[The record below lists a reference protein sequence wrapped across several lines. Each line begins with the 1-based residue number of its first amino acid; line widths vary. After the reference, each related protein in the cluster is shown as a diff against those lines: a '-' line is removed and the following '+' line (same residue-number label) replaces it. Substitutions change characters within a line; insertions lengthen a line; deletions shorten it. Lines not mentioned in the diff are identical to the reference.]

1 MSIIDLSLL
10 PAPKVIEVLDFEAIV
25 SRMKATL
32 LELYPDAADV
42 IDLESEPAIK
52 LLETAAYGEL
62 IFRQRVNDAA
72 NAVMLAYAIDS
83 DLDNIAALF
92 GVTRLLVK
100 EENLEAVPPE
110 PAVYESDDRL
120 RKRTQLALEGF
131 STAGPEG
138 AYLFHSLSADP
149 RVKDISVQGPDDG
162 LPAGE
167 VLITVL
173 STEEDGAASDELLEI
188 VDTELSREEVR
199 PLTDRLTVQS
209 ATIHNYTIDA
219 TMYFFDG
226 PDSSLVIN
234 QSQLAIEKYVAEQ
247 HKVGRDIAISGIYE
261 ALHQAGVSKVTL
273 NTPVTDITIDKNTA
287 PFCTSITLTNG
298 GINE

>member
-10 PAPKVIEVLDFEAIV
+10 PPPKVIEVLDFEVILN
-25 SRMKATL
+25 RMKATL
-32 LELYPDAADV
+32 LELFPDAVDV

-52 LLETAAYGEL
+52 LLQTAAYGEL

-72 NAVMLAYAIDS
+72 NAVMLAYAMDS
-83 DLDNIAALF
+83 DLDHLAALF
-92 GVTRLLVK
+92 GVKRLLVK
-100 EENLEAVPPE
+100 EEDLETIPPE
-110 PAVYESDDRL
+110 PAIYESDERL

-138 AYLFHSLSADP
+138 AYLFHSLSADS

-173 STEEDGAASDELLEI
+173 STENDGAASDELLTI
-188 VDTELSREEVR
+188 VDIELSREEVR
-199 PLTDRLTVQS
+199 PLTDMVTIQS
-209 ATIHNYTIDA
+209 ATIHNYVIEA
-219 TMYFFDG
+219 TMYFYDG
-226 PDSSLVIN
+226 PDSSLVID
-234 QSQLAIEKYVAEQ
+234 QSQMAIEKYVAEQ
-247 HKVGRDIAISGIYE
+247 HKVGRDIAISGIYD
-261 ALHQAGVSKVTL
+261 ALHQPGVSRVVLVNPTI
-273 NTPVTDITIDKNTA
+273 DIIIDKNTA
-287 PFCTSITLTNG
+287 PFCTSITLING